1 MWEHRRVCL
10 PLCADQTLIS
20 KGKSMKKLPM
30 TIAVL
35 CALAT
40 VVPVFASSRQQ
51 DQMQDQSKKDDKKKD
66 NMKEGP
72 SQS

>member
-1 MWEHRRVCL
+1 
-10 PLCADQTLIS
+10 
-20 KGKSMKKLPM
+20 MKKLLM

-40 VVPVFASSRQQ
+40 AVPVFASSRQQ
-51 DQMQDQSKKDDKKKD
+51 DQMQDQSKKDDMKKDDAKKD